1 MLRKLYDWA
10 IALAG
15 RPSAPLWL
23 FGVAFAEASFFP
35 VPPDLLLLPMGL
47 AQPRRAWRFAA
58 ITTAGSVLGGGLGYL
73 IGYTLF
79 NQLALPILRLYHY
92 EAGFAAFQ
100 AGFAHWG
107 AGVILIQGLL
117 PVPYPIVT
125 LASGAAKFNFG
136 AFIGLS
142 IISRGGRFFLEAALL
157 RYLGEPARQ
166 FIEKRLTLVAAS
178 AAALII
184 AAFLLLKFA

>member
-1 MLRKLYDWA
+1 MLRKLYDRV
-10 IALAG
+10 LAVAAW
-15 RPSAPLWL
+15 RTAPLWL
-23 FGVAFAEASFFP
+23 FGIAFAEASCFP
-35 VPPDLLLLPMGL
+35 IPPDLLLLPMGL

-58 ITTAGSVLGGGLGYL
+58 IATAGSVLGGGLGYV
-73 IGYTLF
+73 IGDTLF
-79 NQLALPILRLYHY
+79 NQLAQPILRLYHY

-125 LASGAAKFNFG
+125 IACGAAKYNFF

-142 IISRGGRFFLEAALL
+142 VISRGGRFFLEATLL
-157 RYLGEPARQ
+157 RYFGEAARE
-166 FIEKRLTLVAAS
+166 FIEKRLVLVTTAVGV
-178 AAALII
+178 LIVGGI
-184 AAFLLLKFA
+184 LLLKFA

>member
-1 MLRKLYDWA
+1 MLHKLYA
-10 IALAG
+10 RVLALAA

-23 FGVAFAEASFFP
+23 FAIAFAEAGFFP

-47 AQPRRAWRFAA
+47 ARPRLAWRFAA
-58 ITTAGSVLGGGLGYL
+58 ITMAGSVLGGGLGYL
-73 IGYTLF
+73 IGYALF
-79 NQLALPILRLYHY
+79 DQLAQPILRLYHY

-107 AGVILIQGLL
+107 AAVILIQGLL

-125 LASGAAKFNFG
+125 IACGAAKFNLG

-142 IISRGGRFFLEAALL
+142 VISRGGRFFLEATLL
-157 RYLGEPARQ
+157 RYFGAAARE
-166 FIEKRLTLVAAS
+166 FIEKRLGLITAAVGVLIAGVVLV
-178 AAALII
+178 
-184 AAFLLLKFA
+184 LKFA

>member
-10 IALAG
+10 IALAA
-15 RPSAPLWL
+15 RPSAPFWL
-23 FGVAFAEASFFP
+23 FGIAFAEASFFP

-47 AQPRRAWRFAA
+47 AQPRRAWHFAA
-58 ITTAGSVLGGGLGYL
+58 IATAGSVLGGGLGYL

-79 NQLALPILRLYHY
+79 NQLAQPILRLYHY

-125 LASGAAKFNFG
+125 LASGAAKFNF
-136 AFIGLS
+136 FIFFGLS
-142 IISRGGRFFLEAALL
+142 ILSRGGRFFLEATLL
-157 RYLGEPARQ
+157 RFFGEPARH
-166 FIEKRLTLVAAS
+166 FIEKRLGLVT
-178 AAALII
+178 AAAAAAII
-184 AAFLLLKFA
+184 AAVLLLKLA

>member
-10 IALAG
+10 IALAA

-92 EAGFAAFQ
+92 EAGFTAFQ

-125 LASGAAKFNFG
+125 LACGATKYNFA

-157 RYLGEPARQ
+157 RYLGEPARH
-166 FIEKRLTLVAAS
+166 FIENRLGLVAAS
-178 AAALII
+178 AAALIV
-184 AAFLLLKFA
+184 AGFLLLKFA